1 MLILG
6 KDLLLISKWAY
17 HWKMLFNPDPI
28 KPAQEVLFLRKK
40 QVQTH
45 PVLIINKIQFERLPY
60 QKHLGNILDE
70 DTILSNILI
79 TLFRKLIKTY
89 LC

>member
-1 MLILG
+1 MLILD

-17 HWKMLFNPDPI
+17 DWKMLFNPDPS
-28 KPAQEVLFLRKK
+28 KPAQEVLFLRKG

-45 PVLIINKIQFERLPY
+45 PVLIINNIQFERLPY

-70 DTILSNILI
+70 NMILNDILI

-89 LC
+89 LY

>member
-1 MLILG
+1 
-6 KDLLLISKWAY
+6 
-17 HWKMLFNPDPI
+17 MLFNPDPI